1 MTLRTWDGSISMTS
15 AADGGPAILYDA
27 QDGKA
32 GSDPHTLRDSAILGV
47 ARLVD
52 PANDAYLMTW
62 ARAANNPV
70 NFTGAPIAF
79 PGQVWRNGDHFNFV
93 GQGNLFQTTD
103 PSFHSW
109 TNMGKFTGVSE
120 HSGDW
125 TSPVPNQ
132 IGGAPPPPGSPNLAV
147 NVLGGADYLLGTYD
161 PAAETF
167 APWRPLNETPG
178 RVSRLEGGRADW
190 FGGQGGPDN
199 NGRMM
204 IVGWA
209 CTTGQPRAACRS
221 QTPFRP
227 PHGP

>member
-125 TSPVPNQ
+125 ASPVPNQ
-132 IGGAPPPPGSPNLAV
+132 IGGAPSAAGLAKPRRQCAWRRGLPARHLRPGRGDLRAV
-147 NVLGGADYLLGTYD
+147 A
-161 PAAETF
+161 AAERD
-167 APWRPLNETPG
+167 ARPRLPPRG
-178 RVSRLEGGRADW
+178 RTR
-190 FGGQGGPDN
+190 
-199 NGRMM
+199 
-204 IVGWA
+204 
-209 CTTGQPRAACRS
+209 
-221 QTPFRP
+221 
-227 PHGP
+227 